1 MVPELWGA
9 RREIGRLGR
18 PGRRLPA
25 RSTGYHAP
33 NSMRLDLAGW
43 HGSGRGCTVFGDSRF
58 STNRKRDGW
67 LLLLAQASRLQL
79 FQANRV
85 HANRPALSPPAYPT
99 KTTTTHIAKGGVR
112 KNMELPPRPTL
123 GAMTKAE
130 RFISYRGI
138 EWLARDIDEA
148 VNIQFP
154 TSGGPSPRALRS

>member
-1 MVPELWGA
+1 M
-9 RREIGRLGR
+9 
-18 PGRRLPA
+18 
-25 RSTGYHAP
+25 
-33 NSMRLDLAGW
+33 
-43 HGSGRGCTVFGDSRF
+43 FGDSRF

-130 RFISYRGI
+130 RFISYRDI

-154 TSGGPSPRALRS
+154 TFRRPIPTSLEVLKERRRGSGRGRGSPGIGTWFEAACTYTL